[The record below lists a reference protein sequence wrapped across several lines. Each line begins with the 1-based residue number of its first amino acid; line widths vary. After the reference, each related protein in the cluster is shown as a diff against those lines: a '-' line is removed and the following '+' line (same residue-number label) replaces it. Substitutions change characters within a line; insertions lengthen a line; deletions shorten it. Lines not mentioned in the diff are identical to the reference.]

1 MDTETTIQS
10 LAKRKASPFHPNNY
24 VVMMGWATK
33 DNPHP
38 VGERYQNDGGVRVG
52 QRFTELLQ
60 TPGLRFVVGVNV
72 KFDILHLIKDPATYK
87 AWMKYVA
94 DGGLVWDLQLAEY
107 VMEGQ
112 DQASHMLS
120 MDELALRYG
129 EDLKVDE
136 VKKLWEAGIDTP
148 DIDPDLLARY
158 LLGEDLPNG
167 GRREGDIGVTRNVF
181 LKQLARAQKEGM
193 SRLLML
199 EFGALIASIEMERN
213 GMYVDKALGY
223 KLADELRVELAA
235 AKAELHAYLPAN
247 LPFEFNWGNRYHL
260 SPIIFGGRIKYQRRQ
275 YDLKDGTTTFIPPH
289 VAEADYMQWWTLYGQ
304 GCLGPTGK
312 PVPKPP
318 ANGGAAAYTYA
329 QKDEPH
335 YVMDDGKAVS
345 IEQFDAWFFSATGDT
360 SVSPWGP
367 RAQYE
372 AGKNAGEYKTKKVK
386 VDDYDKPKSR
396 MVDDYW
402 VFPGFTKPL
411 EEWASSTDGL
421 YSVGSDVIKTLTE
434 NTSIPFLKTLGRVTA
449 ISKDLGTYFI
459 SDDGEKGMLTLV
471 GDDGLVHHSINHTST
486 VTGRLSGNAP
496 NLQNIP
502 KGNKSKAK
510 QMFVSRYPDGDIGQS
525 DFSSLEVYC
534 QAWLTKPKL
543 LIKDLLE
550 GLDLHCVRLA
560 AKEAKPYEEVL
571 KLCKGY
577 FQEDGTF
584 IDAIEEWDYKRTGAK
599 VFSFQRAYGAGVA
612 TIAKA
617 TGMSTEDVQALID
630 AENARYPEI
639 DSYFSGLEQEIERN
653 SVPTTNFSAHPMNPA
668 VRVQMRIS
676 RIRTPDGKRYTF
688 RSHPSQ
694 GWQLKRGI
702 TSTFSPT
709 ERMNYPVQGLGGQVM
724 KAAMW
729 INVREF
735 YRRENFNGLAL
746 LVNTVHDAAYRDAHP
761 SVSLASSE
769 LMHACMEAASDF
781 IAYWFKWDIPLPVPT
796 DSVRGAN
803 MGEEVKLNSQEF
815 KANVAAIRAD
825 LRTRYMD
832 GFVPNYLTLKDYQ

>member
-1 MDTETTIQS
+1 MTWAVVDLETTIGAY
-10 LAKRKASPFHPNNY
+10 AKRKASPFAPSNWI
-24 VVMMGWATK
+24 VMMGWATK
-33 DNPHP
+33 ASPKP
-38 VGERYQNDGGVRVG
+38 QGKRYAGSAEG
-52 QRFTELLQ
+52 QKAVARDFIALLQ
-60 TPGLRFVVGVNV
+60 DPGLRFIVGQNV
-72 KFDILHLIKDPATYK
+72 KFDVLHLLRDPDTLK
-87 AWMKYVA
+87 AWMAFVA
-94 DGGLVWDLQLAEY
+94 RGGLVWDLQLAEY
-107 VMEGQ
+107 LMEGQ
-112 DQASHMLS
+112 DQQSHMLS
-120 MDELALRYG
+120 MDELALRYD

-136 VKKLWEAGIDTP
+136 VKKLWEAGVDTP
-148 DIDPDLLARY
+148 DIDPDLLSRY

-235 AKAELHAYLPAN
+235 AKDELHAYLPVD

-260 SPIIFGGRIKYQRRQ
+260 SPVIFGGKVKYQRRQ
-275 YDLKDGTTTFIPPH
+275 YDLKNGTTTFTPP
-289 VAEADYMQWWTLYGQ
+289 G
-304 GCLGPTGK
+304 GNI
-312 PVPKPP
+312 VPS
-318 ANGGAAAYTYA
+318 AYLYA
-329 QKDEPH
+329 QKDELH
-335 YVMDDGKAVS
+335 YVLADGSTMVIGEYES
-345 IEQFDAWFFSATGDT
+345 RLLRIPDGLSDP
-360 SVSPWGP
+360 VPD
-367 RAQYE
+367 RVQYK
-372 AGKNAGEYKTKKVK
+372 AGKNAGEHKTKKVK
-386 VDDYDKPKSR
+386 ADDYDKPKSR

-402 VFPGFTKPL
+402 VFPGFTEPMA
-411 EEWASSTDGL
+411 EWASSTDGL
-421 YSVGSDVIKTLTE
+421 YSVASDVIKTLTE
-434 NTSIPFLKTLGRVTA
+434 NTNIPFLKTLGRVTA

-577 FQEDGTF
+577 FQDDGTF

-617 TGMSTEDVQALID
+617 TGMSIEDVQALID

-639 DSYFSGLEQEIERN
+639 DSFFAGLEQEIERN
-653 SVPTTNFSAHPMNPA
+653 AVPTTNFSAHPLNPA

-709 ERMNYPVQGLGGQVM
+709 ERMNYPVQGLGGQTM

-825 LRTRYMD
+825 LRARYMD

>member
-1 MDTETTIQS
+1 MWAVLDLETTIKS
-10 LAKRKASPFHPNNY
+10 YAKRKASPFHPDNW
-24 VVMMGWATK
+24 VVMGGWATK
-33 DNPHP
+33 ADPTP
-38 VGERYQNDGGVRVG
+38 RGRRYSQFRQGDLTDDFISLLASGTRFLVG
-52 QRFTELLQ
+52 Q
-60 TPGLRFVVGVNV
+60 NI
-72 KFDILHLIKDPATYK
+72 KFDILHIISKDDRALK

-235 AKAELHAYLPAN
+235 AKDELHAYLPVD

-260 SPIIFGGRIKYQRRQ
+260 SPVIFGGKVKYQRRQ
-275 YDLKDGTTTFIPPH
+275 YDLKDGTTTFTPP
-289 VAEADYMQWWTLYGQ
+289 G
-304 GCLGPTGK
+304 GNI
-312 PVPKPP
+312 VPS
-318 ANGGAAAYTYA
+318 AYLYA
-329 QKDEPH
+329 QKDELH
-335 YVMDDGKAVS
+335 YVLADGSTMVIGEYES
-345 IEQFDAWFFSATGDT
+345 RLLRIPDGLSDP
-360 SVSPWGP
+360 VPD
-367 RAQYE
+367 RVQYK

-386 VDDYDKPKSR
+386 ADDYDKPKSR

-402 VFPGFTKPL
+402 VFPGFTEPMA
-411 EEWASSTDGL
+411 EWASSTDGL

-434 NTSIPFLKTLGRVTA
+434 NTNIPFLKTLGRVTA

-577 FQEDGTF
+577 FQDDGTF

-617 TGMSTEDVQALID
+617 TGMSIEDVQALID

-639 DSYFSGLEQEIERN
+639 ESYFAGLEQEIERN
-653 SVPTTNFSAHPMNPA
+653 AVPTTNFSAHPLNPA

-803 MGEEVKLNSQEF
+803 MGEEVKLNSKEF

-825 LRTRYMD
+825 LRARYMD

>member
-1 MDTETTIQS
+1 MWAVLDLETTIKS
-10 LAKRKASPFHPNNY
+10 YAKRKASPFHPDNW
-24 VVMMGWATK
+24 VVMGGWATK
-33 DNPHP
+33 ANPTP
-38 VGERYQNDGGVRVG
+38 RGRRYSQFRQGDLTDDFISLLASGIRFLVG
-52 QRFTELLQ
+52 Q
-60 TPGLRFVVGVNV
+60 NI
-72 KFDILHLIKDPATYK
+72 KFDILHIISKDDRALK

-94 DGGLVWDLQLAEY
+94 DGGLIWDLQLAEY

-235 AKAELHAYLPAN
+235 AKDELHAYLPVD

-260 SPIIFGGRIKYQRRQ
+260 SPVIFGGKVKYQRRQ
-275 YDLKDGTTTFIPPH
+275 YDLKDGTTTFTPP
-289 VAEADYMQWWTLYGQ
+289 G
-304 GCLGPTGK
+304 GNI
-312 PVPKPP
+312 VPS
-318 ANGGAAAYTYA
+318 AYLYA
-329 QKDEPH
+329 QKDELH
-335 YVMDDGKAVS
+335 YVLADGSTMVIGEYES
-345 IEQFDAWFFSATGDT
+345 RLLRIPDGLSDPVPDRVQFK
-360 SVSPWGP
+360 
-367 RAQYE
+367 

-386 VDDYDKPKSR
+386 ADDYDKPKSR

-402 VFPGFTKPL
+402 VFPGFTEPMA
-411 EEWASSTDGL
+411 EWASSTDGL

-434 NTSIPFLKTLGRVTA
+434 NTNIPFLKTLGRVTA

-543 LIKDLLE
+543 LVKDLLE

-577 FQEDGTF
+577 FQDDGTF

-617 TGMSTEDVQALID
+617 TGMSIEDVQALID

-639 DSYFSGLEQEIERN
+639 ESYFAGLEQEIERN
-653 SVPTTNFSAHPMNPA
+653 AVPTTNFSAHPLNPA

-825 LRTRYMD
+825 LRARYMD

>member
-1 MDTETTIQS
+1 M
-10 LAKRKASPFHPNNY
+10 
-24 VVMMGWATK
+24 
-33 DNPHP
+33 
-38 VGERYQNDGGVRVG
+38 
-52 QRFTELLQ
+52 
-60 TPGLRFVVGVNV
+60 
-72 KFDILHLIKDPATYK
+72 
-87 AWMKYVA
+87 
-94 DGGLVWDLQLAEY
+94 
-107 VMEGQ
+107 
-112 DQASHMLS
+112 
-120 MDELALRYG
+120 
-129 EDLKVDE
+129 
-136 VKKLWEAGIDTP
+136 KKLWEAGIDTP

-235 AKAELHAYLPAN
+235 AKDELHAYLPAD

-260 SPIIFGGRIKYQRRQ
+260 SPIIFGGRIKYQRRE
-275 YDLKDGTTTFIPPH
+275 YDMKDGTSTFTPPPPTDKH
-289 VAEADYMQWWTLYGQ
+289 LY
-304 GCLGPTGK
+304 
-312 PVPKPP
+312 
-318 ANGGAAAYTYA
+318 AYA
-329 QKDEPH
+329 QKDELH
-335 YVMDDGKAVS
+335 YVLADGTTMGV
-345 IEQFDAWFFSATGDT
+345 T
-360 SVSPWGP
+360 
-367 RAQYE
+367 QYE
-372 AGKNAGEYKTKKVK
+372 DSLPYAFGNGGPALPDRVQYKAGKNAGEYKTKKVK

-617 TGMSTEDVQALID
+617 TGMSIEDVQALID

-825 LRTRYMD
+825 LRARYMD

>member
-1 MDTETTIQS
+1 MSWLVMDTETTVSS
-10 LAKRKASPFHPNNY
+10 LAKRKASPFHPDNY

-33 DNPHP
+33 DDPHP
-38 VGERYQNDGGVRVG
+38 VGERYQNDGGMRAG
-52 QRFTELLQ
+52 QRFIELLG

-72 KFDILHLIKDPATYK
+72 KFDILHLIKTPATYK
-87 AWMKYVA
+87 AWMKFVA
-94 DGGLVWDLQLAEY
+94 GGGLVFDLQLAEY
-107 VMEGQ
+107 VLEGQ
-112 DQASHMLS
+112 DQSSHMLS
-120 MDELALRYG
+120 MDELALRYD

-136 VKKLWEAGIDTP
+136 VKKLWEAGVDTP
-148 DIDPDLLARY
+148 DIDPDLLSRY

-167 GRREGDIGVTRNVF
+167 GRREGDIGVTRNIF

-193 SRLLML
+193 SRLLL
-199 EFGALIASIEMERN
+199 VEFGALCASIEMERN

-223 KLADELRVELAA
+223 KLADELRAELAE
-235 AKAELHAYLPAN
+235 AKQQLEEYLPAA
-247 LPFEFNWGNRYHL
+247 LPFTFNWGNRYHL
-260 SPIIFGGRIKYQRRQ
+260 SPIIFGGKVKYQRRQ
-275 YDLKDGTTTFIPPH
+275 YDLKDGTTTWQAPH
-289 VAEADYMQWWTLYGQ
+289 EPGLAKRHFA
-304 GCLGPTGK
+304 
-312 PVPKPP
+312 
-318 ANGGAAAYTYA
+318 YA
-329 QKDEPH
+329 QKDELH
-335 YVMDDGKAVS
+335 YVLADGTTMGITQYDDSLPYAFGN
-345 IEQFDAWFFSATGDT
+345 G
-360 SVSPWGP
+360 GP
-367 RAQYE
+367 APPDRVQYK
-372 AGKNAGEYKTKKVK
+372 AGKNAGEYKTKKIK

-396 MVDDYW
+396 MVDAYW
-402 VFPGFTKPL
+402 EFPGFTKPL

-421 YSVGSDVIKTLTE
+421 YSVSSDVIKTLTE
-434 NTSIPFLKTLGRVTA
+434 NTNIPFLKTLGRVTA

-534 QAWLTKPKL
+534 QAWLTRPKL

-560 AKEAKPYEEVL
+560 AKERMPYGDVL
-571 KLCKGY
+571 RLSKGY
-577 FQEDGTF
+577 FTDEGTF
-584 IDAIEEWDYKRTGAK
+584 VDALDEWDYKRTGAK
-599 VFSFQRAYGAGVA
+599 VFSFQRAYGAGNA

-617 TGMSTEDVQALID
+617 TGMPLEEVEALAKAED
-630 AENARYPEI
+630 ERYPEI
-639 DSYFSGLEQEIERN
+639 NEYFAEREKEIEAN
-653 SVPTTNFSAHPMNPA
+653 AVPTTNFSAHPLNPA
-668 VRVQMRIS
+668 IRVQTKIS

-702 TSTFSPT
+702 TSSFSPT

-729 INVREF
+729 LLVREF
-735 YRRENFNGLAL
+735 YRKKNFGGLAM
-746 LVNTVHDAAYRDAHP
+746 LVNTVHDAAYRDSHP
-761 SVSLASSE
+761 QWSFASSIT
-769 LMHACMEAASDF
+769 MHACMEAASDF
-781 IAYWFKWDIPLPVPT
+781 MAWWFQWNIPLPVPT

-803 MGEEVKLNSQEF
+803 MGEEVKLNSDEF
-815 KANVAAIRAD
+815 KAEVAKERAD
-825 LRTRYMD
+825 LRVRYMA

>member
-1 MDTETTIQS
+1 MWAVLDLETTIKS
-10 LAKRKASPFHPNNY
+10 YAKRNASPFHPDNW
-24 VVMMGWATK
+24 VVMGGWATK
-33 DNPHP
+33 ADPTP
-38 VGERYQNDGGVRVG
+38 RGRRYAQFRQGDLTDDFISLLAGGIRFLVG
-52 QRFTELLQ
+52 Q
-60 TPGLRFVVGVNV
+60 NI
-72 KFDILHLIKDPATYK
+72 KFDILHIISKDDRALK
-87 AWMKYVA
+87 AWMHYVA
-94 DGGLVWDLQLAEY
+94 EGGLIWDLQLAEY

-148 DIDPDLLARY
+148 YIDPDLLARY

-235 AKAELHAYLPAN
+235 AKEELHAYLPAD

-260 SPIIFGGRIKYQRRQ
+260 SPVIFGGKVKYQRRE
-275 YDLKDGTTTFIPPH
+275 YDMKDGPSTFTPPSPTNKH
-289 VAEADYMQWWTLYGQ
+289 LY
-304 GCLGPTGK
+304 
-312 PVPKPP
+312 
-318 ANGGAAAYTYA
+318 AYA
-329 QKDEPH
+329 QKDELH
-335 YVMDDGKAVS
+335 YVLEDGSTMS
-345 IEQFDAWFFSATGDT
+345 IGEYESRLLRIPDGLSDP
-360 SVSPWGP
+360 VPD
-367 RAQYE
+367 RVQYK
-372 AGKNAGEYKTKKVK
+372 AGKNAGEYKSKKVK
-386 VDDYDKPKSR
+386 ADDYDKPKSR

-402 VFPGFTKPL
+402 VFPGFTEPL
-411 EEWASSTDGL
+411 AEWASSTDGL

-577 FQEDGTF
+577 FQDDGTF

-617 TGMSTEDVQALID
+617 TGMSIEDVQALID

-639 DSYFSGLEQEIERN
+639 DTYFSGLEQEIERN
-653 SVPTTNFSAHPMNPA
+653 AVPTTNFSAHPMNPA

-832 GFVPNYLTLKDYQ
+832 GFVPNYLTLKDYE

>member
-1 MDTETTIQS
+1 MWAVLDLETTIKS
-10 LAKRKASPFHPNNY
+10 YAKRKASPFHPDNW
-24 VVMMGWATK
+24 VVMGGWATK
-33 DNPHP
+33 ADPTP
-38 VGERYQNDGGVRVG
+38 RGRRYAQFRQGDLTDDFISLLTSGIRFLVG
-52 QRFTELLQ
+52 Q
-60 TPGLRFVVGVNV
+60 NI
-72 KFDILHLIKDPATYK
+72 KFDILHIISKDDRALK

-94 DGGLVWDLQLAEY
+94 DGGLIWDLQLAEY

-120 MDELALRYG
+120 MDEMALRYG

-235 AKAELHAYLPAN
+235 AKAELHAYLPVD

-260 SPIIFGGRIKYQRRQ
+260 SPVIFGGKVKYQRRQ
-275 YDLKDGTTTFIPPH
+275 YDLKDGTTTFTPPGGNIDPSAH
-289 VAEADYMQWWTLYGQ
+289 LY
-304 GCLGPTGK
+304 
-312 PVPKPP
+312 V
-318 ANGGAAAYTYA
+318 YA
-329 QKDEPH
+329 QKDELH
-335 YVMDDGKAVS
+335 YVLADGTTMG
-345 IEQFDAWFFSATGDT
+345 IT
-360 SVSPWGP
+360 
-367 RAQYE
+367 QYE
-372 AGKNAGEYKTKKVK
+372 DSLPYAFGNGGPALPDRVQYKAGKNAGEYKSKKVK
-386 VDDYDKPKSR
+386 ADDYDKPKSR

-402 VFPGFTKPL
+402 EFPGFVEP
-411 EEWASSTDGL
+411 EPEWASSTDGL
-421 YSVGSDVIKTLTE
+421 YSVSSEVIKTLTE
-434 NTSIPFLKTLGRVTA
+434 NTTIPFLKTLGRVTA

-486 VTGRLSGNAP
+486 VTGRLSGSNP
-496 NLQNIP
+496 NLQTIP

-510 QMFVSRYPDGDIGQS
+510 QMFVSRYPGGDIGQS

-543 LIKDLLE
+543 LVKDLLE

-577 FQEDGTF
+577 FQDDGTF

-617 TGMSTEDVQALID
+617 TGMSVEDVQALVD
-630 AENARYPEI
+630 SENARYPEI
-639 DSYFSGLEQEIERN
+639 DSYFSDLEQEIERN
-653 SVPTTNFSAHPMNPA
+653 AVPTTNFSAHPMNPA

-676 RIRTPDGKRYTF
+676 RISTPDGKRYTF

-709 ERMNYPVQGLGGQVM
+709 ERMNYPVQGLGVQAM
-724 KAAMW
+724 KSAMW
-729 INVREF
+729 LVVREF

-803 MGEEVKLNSQEF
+803 MGDEVKLNSQEF
-815 KANVAAIRAD
+815 KANVAEIRAD
-825 LRTRYMD
+825 LRARYMD

>member
-1 MDTETTIQS
+1 MWAVLDLETTIKS
-10 LAKRKASPFHPNNY
+10 YAKRKASPFHPENW
-24 VVMMGWATK
+24 VVMAGWCTK
-33 DNPHP
+33 ANPHP
-38 VGERYQNDGGVRVG
+38 TGQRYPFAHWRRRLTEDFIDLLGNGTRFLVG
-52 QRFTELLQ
+52 Q
-60 TPGLRFVVGVNV
+60 NI
-72 KFDILHLIKDPATYK
+72 KFDILHIISNDDRALK

-94 DGGLVWDLQLAEY
+94 EGGLIWDLQLAEY

-112 DQASHMLS
+112 DQQSHMLS

-148 DIDPDLLARY
+148 DIDPDLLSRY

-235 AKAELHAYLPAN
+235 VKDELHAYLPVN

-260 SPIIFGGRIKYQRRQ
+260 SPIIFGGKIKYQRRQ
-275 YDLKDGTTTFIPPH
+275 YDRKDGKTTFIPPSPT
-289 VAEADYMQWWTLYGQ
+289 DMPLY
-304 GCLGPTGK
+304 
-312 PVPKPP
+312 
-318 ANGGAAAYTYA
+318 AYA
-329 QKDEPH
+329 QKDELH
-335 YVMDDGKAVS
+335 YTLADGRTVECS
-345 IEQFDAWFFSATGDT
+345 YYDAMASDNPELDQR
-360 SVSPWGP
+360 V
-367 RAQYE
+367 QYK

-402 VFPGFTKPL
+402 VFPGFTEPL
-411 EEWASSTDGL
+411 AEWASSTDGL

-434 NTSIPFLKTLGRVTA
+434 NTNIPFLKTLGRVTA
-449 ISKDLGTYFI
+449 ISKDLSTYFI

-510 QMFVSRYPDGDIGQS
+510 QMFVSRFPGGDIGQS

-560 AKEAKPYEEVL
+560 AKEHKPYAEVL

-577 FQEDGTF
+577 FGDDGVF
-584 IDAIEEWDYKRTGAK
+584 VDAIEEWDYKRTGAK
-599 VFSFQRAYGAGVA
+599 TFSFQRAYGAGNA

-617 TGMSTEDVQALID
+617 TGMPLEEVEALAK

-639 DSYFSGLEQEIERN
+639 DSYFADLEQEIERN
-653 SVPTTNFSAHPMNPA
+653 AVPTNNFSAHPLNPA
-668 VRVQMRIS
+668 IRVQMRIS

-694 GWQLKRGI
+694 AWQLKRGI

-709 ERMNYPVQGLGGQVM
+709 ERMNYPVQGQGGQVM

-729 INVREF
+729 LNVREF
-735 YRRENFNGLAL
+735 YRRENFDGLAL
-746 LVNTVHDAAYRDAHP
+746 LVNTVHDAAYRDSHP
-761 SVSLASSE
+761 SVSLQSSE
-769 LMHACMEAASDF
+769 VMHACMEAASDF
-781 IAYWFKWDIPLPVPT
+781 LAYWFKWDIPLPVPS

-803 MGEEVKLNSQEF
+803 MGEEVKLHSDEF
-815 KANVAAIRAD
+815 KANVAVLRAD
-825 LRTRYMD
+825 LRARYMD
-832 GFVPNYLTLKDYQ
+832 GFVPTYMTLKDFQ

>member
-1 MDTETTIQS
+1 MWAVLDLETTIKS
-10 LAKRKASPFHPNNY
+10 YAKRKASPFHPDNW
-24 VVMMGWATK
+24 VVMGGWATK
-33 DNPHP
+33 ADPTP
-38 VGERYQNDGGVRVG
+38 RGRRYSQFRQGDLTDDFISLLASGIRFLVG
-52 QRFTELLQ
+52 Q
-60 TPGLRFVVGVNV
+60 NI
-72 KFDILHLIKDPATYK
+72 KFDILHIISKDDRALK

-148 DIDPDLLARY
+148 DIDPALLARY

-167 GRREGDIGVTRNVF
+167 GRREGDIGVTRNIF

-223 KLADELRVELAA
+223 KLADELRAELAE
-235 AKAELHAYLPAN
+235 AKQNLEEYLPPN

-260 SPIIFGGRIKYQRRQ
+260 SPIIFGGRIKYQRRE
-275 YDLKDGTTTFIPPH
+275 YDLKDGEPTFHPPITSDRERY
-289 VAEADYMQWWTLYGQ
+289 A
-304 GCLGPTGK
+304 
-312 PVPKPP
+312 
-318 ANGGAAAYTYA
+318 YA

-335 YVMDDGKAVS
+335 YVMDDGKTVS
-345 IEQFDAWFFSATGDT
+345 VEQFDDWFFSATGDT

-367 RAQYE
+367 RAQYK

-396 MVDDYW
+396 MVDDYLE
-402 VFPGFTKPL
+402 FPGFTKPL
-411 EEWASSTDGL
+411 EEWASSTEGL

-434 NTSIPFLKTLGRVTA
+434 NTNIPFLKTLGRVTA

-471 GDDGLVHHSINHTST
+471 GDYGLVHHSINHTST
-486 VTGRLSGNAP
+486 VTGRLSGNNP

-510 QMFVSRYPDGDIGQS
+510 LMFVSRYHDGDIGQS

-577 FQEDGTF
+577 FQDDGTF

-617 TGMSTEDVQALID
+617 TGMPIEDVQALID

-639 DSYFSGLEQEIERN
+639 ESYFASLEQEIERN
-653 SVPTTNFSAHPMNPA
+653 AVPTTNFSAHPMNPA

-702 TSTFSPT
+702 TATFSPT

-729 INVREF
+729 LNVREF
-735 YRRENFNGLAL
+735 YRRENFDGLAL
-746 LVNTVHDAAYRDAHP
+746 LVNTVHDAAYRDSHP

-781 IAYWFKWDIPLPVPT
+781 LAYWFKWDIPLPVPT

>member
-1 MDTETTIQS
+1 MWAVLDLETTIKS
-10 LAKRKASPFHPNNY
+10 YAKRKASPFHPDNW
-24 VVMMGWATK
+24 VVMGGWATK
-33 DNPHP
+33 ANPAP
-38 VGERYQNDGGVRVG
+38 RGRRYSQFRQGDLTDDFISLLASGIRFLVG
-52 QRFTELLQ
+52 Q
-60 TPGLRFVVGVNV
+60 NI
-72 KFDILHLIKDPATYK
+72 KFDILHIISKDDRALK

-94 DGGLVWDLQLAEY
+94 DGGLIWDLQLAEY

-235 AKAELHAYLPAN
+235 AKDELHAYLPVD

-260 SPIIFGGRIKYQRRQ
+260 SPVIFGGKVKYQRRE
-275 YDLKDGTTTFIPPH
+275 YSLKDGTTTFKEPTASQFP
-289 VAEADYMQWWTLYGQ
+289 EAF
-304 GCLGPTGK
+304 
-312 PVPKPP
+312 
-318 ANGGAAAYTYA
+318 AYA
-329 QKDEPH
+329 QKDELH
-335 YVMDDGKAVS
+335 YVLSDGRTAECRYYDAMVS
-345 IEQFDAWFFSATGDT
+345 DNPELDQRVQFK
-360 SVSPWGP
+360 
-367 RAQYE
+367 

-402 VFPGFTKPL
+402 VFPGFTEPMA
-411 EEWASSTDGL
+411 EWASSTDGL

-434 NTSIPFLKTLGRVTA
+434 NTNIPFLKTLGRVTA

-577 FQEDGTF
+577 FQDDGTF

-617 TGMSTEDVQALID
+617 TGMSIEDVQALID

-653 SVPTTNFSAHPMNPA
+653 AVPTTNFSAHPLNPA

-825 LRTRYMD
+825 LRARYMD

>member
-1 MDTETTIQS
+1 MWAVLDLETTIKS
-10 LAKRKASPFHPNNY
+10 YAKRKASPFHPDNW
-24 VVMMGWATK
+24 VVMGGWATK
-33 DNPHP
+33 DNPTP
-38 VGERYQNDGGVRVG
+38 RGRRYAEFRQDDLTDDFISLLASGIRFLVG
-52 QRFTELLQ
+52 Q
-60 TPGLRFVVGVNV
+60 NI
-72 KFDILHLIKDPATYK
+72 KFDILHILSKDERALD
-87 AWMKYVA
+87 AWMRYVA
-94 DGGLVWDLQLAEY
+94 GGGLVWDLQLAEY
-107 VMEGQ
+107 VLEGQ

-213 GMYVDKALGY
+213 GMYVDKELGY
-223 KLADELRVELAA
+223 KLAGELRVELAA
-235 AKAELHAYLPAN
+235 AKDELHAYLPAN

-260 SPIIFGGRIKYQRRQ
+260 SPVIFGGKVKYQRRQ
-275 YDLKDGTTTFIPPH
+275 YDLKDGTTTWQAPDEPGLAKLHF
-289 VAEADYMQWWTLYGQ
+289 A
-304 GCLGPTGK
+304 
-312 PVPKPP
+312 
-318 ANGGAAAYTYA
+318 YA
-329 QKDEPH
+329 QKDSTH
-335 YVMDDGKAVS
+335 YILEDGSTMECLWWEHCYNTEHGFADREGKTRV
-345 IEQFDAWFFSATGDT
+345 
-360 SVSPWGP
+360 
-367 RAQYE
+367 QYKS
-372 AGKNAGEYKTKKVK
+372 GKNAGEYKTKRVK

-402 VFPGFTKPL
+402 EFPGFTEPMA
-411 EEWASSTDGL
+411 EWASSTDGL

-434 NTSIPFLKTLGRVTA
+434 NTNIPFLKTLGRVTA

-577 FQEDGTF
+577 FQDDGAF

-617 TGMSTEDVQALID
+617 TGMSIEDVQALID

-639 DSYFSGLEQEIERN
+639 DSHFSNLEQEIERN
-653 SVPTTNFSAHPMNPA
+653 AVPTTNFSAHPLNPA

-702 TSTFSPT
+702 TSSFSPT

-724 KAAMW
+724 KVAMW
-729 INVREF
+729 LLVREF
-735 YRRENFNGLAL
+735 YRHENFNGLAL

-825 LRTRYMD
+825 LRARYMD

>member
-1 MDTETTIQS
+1 MWAVLDLETTIKS
-10 LAKRKASPFHPNNY
+10 YAKRKASPFHPENW
-24 VVMMGWATK
+24 VVMAGWCTK
-33 DNPHP
+33 ENPHP
-38 VGERYQNDGGVRVG
+38 TGQRYPFAHWRRRLTEDFIDLLGNGTRFLVG
-52 QRFTELLQ
+52 Q
-60 TPGLRFVVGVNV
+60 NI
-72 KFDILHLIKDPATYK
+72 KFDILHIISKDDRALK

-94 DGGLVWDLQLAEY
+94 EGGLIWDLQLAEY

-112 DQASHMLS
+112 DQQSHMLS

-223 KLADELRVELAA
+223 KLADELRIELAE
-235 AKAELHAYLPAN
+235 AKQKLEEYLPPN

-260 SPIIFGGRIKYQRRQ
+260 SPIIFGGKIKYQRREF
-275 YDLKDGTTTFIPPH
+275 DLKDGNVTFVPPC
-289 VAEADYMQWWTLYGQ
+289 AGDAGSIY
-304 GCLGPTGK
+304 
-312 PVPKPP
+312 
-318 ANGGAAAYTYA
+318 AYA
-329 QKDEPH
+329 QKDATH
-335 YVMDDGKAVS
+335 VVLADGKTIDLTQYADWC
-345 IEQFDAWFFSATGDT
+345 EAWDHGRCPNEPPA
-360 SVSPWGP
+360 
-367 RAQYE
+367 AAKYK

-386 VDDYDKPKSR
+386 GDDYDKPKSR
-396 MVDDYW
+396 MVDDYLE
-402 VFPGFTKPL
+402 FPGFTKPL
-411 EEWASSTDGL
+411 EEWASSTEGL
-421 YSVGSDVIKTLTE
+421 YSVSSDVIKTLTE

-449 ISKDLGTYFI
+449 ISKDLSTYFI

-510 QMFVSRYPDGDIGQS
+510 QMFVSRFPDGDIGQS

-560 AKEAKPYEEVL
+560 AKEHKPYDEVL

-577 FQEDGTF
+577 FGDDGVF
-584 IDAIEEWDYKRTGAK
+584 VDAIEEWDYKRTGAK
-599 VFSFQRAYGAGVA
+599 VFSFQRAYGAGNA

-617 TGMSTEDVQALID
+617 TGMPLEEVEALAKAED
-630 AENARYPEI
+630 ERYPEI
-639 DSYFSGLEQEIERN
+639 GEYFGALEKEIERN
-653 SVPTTNFSAHPMNPA
+653 AVPTSNFSAHPLNPA
-668 VRVQMRIS
+668 IRVQLRIS
-676 RIRTPDGKRYTF
+676 RVRTPDGKRYTF

-694 GWQLKRGI
+694 AWQLKRGL

-735 YRRENFNGLAL
+735 YRRENFDGLAL

-781 IAYWFKWDIPLPVPT
+781 IAYWFKWEIPLPVPS
-796 DSVRGAN
+796 DSVRGVN

>member
-1 MDTETTIQS
+1 MTWAVIDLETTIKS
-10 LAKRKASPFHPNNY
+10 YAKRKASPFHPDNW
-24 VVMMGWATK
+24 VVMGGWATK
-33 DNPHP
+33 ADPTP
-38 VGERYQNDGGVRVG
+38 RGRRYAQFRQGDLTDDFISLLASGIRFLVG
-52 QRFTELLQ
+52 Q
-60 TPGLRFVVGVNV
+60 NI
-72 KFDILHLIKDPATYK
+72 KFDILHIISKDDRALK

-223 KLADELRVELAA
+223 KLAGELRIELAT
-235 AKAELHAYLPAN
+235 AKDELHAYLPTN

-260 SPIIFGGRIKYQRRQ
+260 SPVIFGGKVKYQRRQ
-275 YDLKDGTTTFIPPH
+275 YDMKDGKTTFIPPSPTDMH
-289 VAEADYMQWWTLYGQ
+289 LY
-304 GCLGPTGK
+304 
-312 PVPKPP
+312 V
-318 ANGGAAAYTYA
+318 YA
-329 QKDEPH
+329 QKDTTH
-335 YVMDDGKAVS
+335 YVLEDGTTMECLWWEHCLHTEWQGESPSGRQRV
-345 IEQFDAWFFSATGDT
+345 QFKS
-360 SVSPWGP
+360 
-367 RAQYE
+367 
-372 AGKNAGEYKTKKVK
+372 GKNAGEYKTKKVK

-402 VFPGFTKPL
+402 EFPGFTEPMA
-411 EEWASSTDGL
+411 EWASSTDGL

-434 NTSIPFLKTLGRVTA
+434 NTNIPFLKTLGRVTA

-543 LIKDLLE
+543 LVKDLLE

-577 FQEDGTF
+577 FQDDGTF

-617 TGMSTEDVQALID
+617 TGMSIEDVQALID

-639 DSYFSGLEQEIERN
+639 DSYFAGLEQEIERN
-653 SVPTTNFSAHPMNPA
+653 AVPTTNFSAHPLNPA

-746 LVNTVHDAAYRDAHP
+746 LVNTVHDAAYRDSHP
-761 SVSLASSE
+761 SVALASSE

>member
-1 MDTETTIQS
+1 MTWAVLDLETSIRS
-10 LAKRKASPFHPNNY
+10 YAKRKASPFHPDNW
-24 VVMMGWATK
+24 VVMGGWATK
-33 DNPHP
+33 ADPEP
-38 VGERYQNDGGVRVG
+38 RGRRYTQAQQCALTDDFINLLANARFIVG
-52 QRFTELLQ
+52 Q
-60 TPGLRFVVGVNV
+60 NV
-72 KFDILHLIKDPATYK
+72 KFDILHIISKDSIALS
-87 AWMKYVA
+87 AWMDYVA
-94 DGGLVWDLQLAEY
+94 NGGLVWDLQLAEY
-107 VMEGQ
+107 VLEGQ
-112 DQASHMLS
+112 DQSSHMLS

-136 VKKLWEAGIDTP
+136 VKKLWEAGIDTQ
-148 DIDPDLLARY
+148 DIDPDLLSRY

-167 GRREGDIGVTRNVF
+167 GRREGDIGVTRNIF

-235 AKAELHAYLPAN
+235 AKDELRAYLPAD

-260 SPIIFGGRIKYQRRQ
+260 SPVIFGGKIKYQRRQ
-275 YDLKDGTTTFIPPH
+275 YDLKDGNTTF
-289 VAEADYMQWWTLYGQ
+289 V
-304 GCLGPTGK
+304 
-312 PVPKPP
+312 PP
-318 ANGGAAAYTYA
+318 APTDKHLYAYA
-329 QKDEPH
+329 QKDTTH
-335 YVMDDGKAVS
+335 YVLEDGSTMDCLWWEHCLNTEWQGESPEGKQRV
-345 IEQFDAWFFSATGDT
+345 
-360 SVSPWGP
+360 
-367 RAQYE
+367 QYK

-386 VDDYDKPKSR
+386 ADDYDKPKSR

-402 VFPGFTKPL
+402 EFPGFTKPL
-411 EEWASSTDGL
+411 EEWTSSTDGL
-421 YSVGSDVIKTLTE
+421 YSVSADVIKTLTE
-434 NTSIPFLKTLGRVTA
+434 NTNIPFLKTLGRVAA
-449 ISKDLGTYFI
+449 ISKDLSTYFI

-486 VTGRLSGNAP
+486 VTGRLSGSNP
-496 NLQNIP
+496 NLQTIP

-510 QMFVSRYPDGDIGQS
+510 QMFVSRFPDGDIGQS

-543 LIKDLLE
+543 LIKDLLG

-560 AKEAKPYEEVL
+560 AKEHMPYEEVV

-577 FQEDGTF
+577 FQDDGTF
-584 IDAIEEWDYKRTGAK
+584 VDAVEEWDYKRTGAK

-617 TGMSTEDVQALID
+617 TGMSIEDVQALID

-639 DSYFSGLEQEIERN
+639 ESYFSNLEQEIERN
-653 SVPTTNFSAHPMNPA
+653 AVPTTNFCAHPMNPA

-688 RSHPSQ
+688 RSHPSP

-709 ERMNYPVQGLGGQVM
+709 ERMNYPVQGLGAQAM
-724 KAAMW
+724 KSAMW
-729 INVREF
+729 LLVREF
-735 YRRENFNGLAL
+735 YRKKNFGGQAL
-746 LVNTVHDAAYRDAHP
+746 LINTVHDAAYRDSHP
-761 SVSLASSE
+761 QWSFASSIT
-769 LMHACMEAASDF
+769 MHACMEAASDF
-781 IAYWFKWDIPLPVPT
+781 IAWWFNWNIPLPVPS
-796 DSVRGAN
+796 DSVRGFN
-803 MGEEVKLNSQEF
+803 MGEEVKLNSDEF
-815 KANVAAIRAD
+815 KADVAKERAE
-825 LRTRYMD
+825 LRARYMD
-832 GFVPNYLTLKDYQ
+832 GFTPNYMTLKDYNEPV